1 MVLSIEILFL
11 TPSEEFG
18 RSVRSDVRMRRVD
31 VHTVPSS
38 RRSPGQELAR
48 TDARYSEAEARG
60 RG

>member
-38 RRSPGQELAR
+38 RRSPGQEPAR
-48 TDARYSEAEARG
+48 TDARYSEAGARG